1 MSNHELDSDSNWLI
15 TLSDLLTLLLVFF
28 IFALTVDRASKI
40 KTSQP
45 TATAMPAI
53 THDQPAAKDNLV
65 SKIMG
70 LASEDGITVRASGG
84 EMLILIKEK
93 ATFNPGE
100 AEILKSSE
108 PVLDKIGNIIRQHP
122 ALLVEIDGHTDNIP
136 IKTRLYPSNWE
147 LSAARATKVLKYF
160 VAHSDVDPS
169 RFFVRGNADRK
180 PLLPN
185 DTPLQRA
192 ENRRVEI
199 RLKEAL
205 EPKS

>member
-1 MSNHELDSDSNWLI
+1 MSNYSLDGDSNWLI

-28 IFALTVDRASKI
+28 IFALTVDRASRI

-45 TATAMPAI
+45 TAAVITAAPQNQMPA
-53 THDQPAAKDNLV
+53 TDDLR

-70 LASEDGITVRASGG
+70 LAAEDGITVQASGR
-84 EMLILIKEK
+84 EMLITIKEK
-93 ATFNPGE
+93 VTFNPGE

-108 PVLDKIGNIIRQHP
+108 PVLDKIGNILKQHP
-122 ALLVEIDGHTDNIP
+122 AVLIEIDGHTDNIP

-147 LSAARATKVLKYF
+147 LSTARATTVLKYF
-160 VAHSDVDPS
+160 AAHSGIEPS
-169 RFFVRGNADRK
+169 RFFVRGNADQK

-185 DTPLQRA
+185 DTSLQRA

-199 RLKEAL
+199 RLKEPL
-205 EPKS
+205 ETKS